1 MATKSKT
8 PKARKASMRA
18 KAKGSAR
25 TKSRGKVVVEREH
38 GPVKWIMPT
47 MESAYAR
54 LSPTTT
60 AGRAATTGGAA
71 SFGAQATAAKS
82 ARKSAV
88 SSKGFKVMIE
98 RGAGQEFFAQLHETL
113 WLDRLAEYKRRKA
126 DAHARGTAAPGALG
140 LTPFAGPT
148 IPGAKNWTPLGPS
161 VVMNGQAVGLPP
173 VGGRVS
179 GIAVAPGGNIVY
191 VASANGG
198 VFRSDDAGVTWR
210 SCMDSFDVDPE
221 QFASTSLA
229 CGAIAIDQKDPKRV
243 YVGTGEGDTWAIF
256 RSRIINALPAYR
268 GIGPIRSDDGG
279 VKWAVESV
287 ATGSPALAGQAFFSL
302 AVHPTD
308 RENVVAATSN
318 GLYQRVRRASGAG
331 YEWVQ
336 RRTKV
341 HSSVVVASKGATT
354 KFFAADWSGG
364 VVSSADGHTW
374 QSLGT
379 GFPKTSVGRIA
390 LGVQANNPN
399 LVYAVVTNPNG
410 ILVGVYRL
418 DAPTNVWK
426 RIANPPNVLPAE
438 SGESQGDYDLCI
450 SVDPTD
456 ANIIYLGGSYANVDP
471 YPASIWRCKVV
482 AQGSGYRMDGVS
494 IGTNAHSDVHVLVHA
509 PGDPNSLWVGCDGG
523 AFLNRDPRVSG
534 VFKSRNNGLSC
545 LCTNFFSQHPTDPGV
560 LIAGLQD
567 NGTARATGGPIWKH
581 VAWGDGGYTLI
592 NWADPR
598 QVLAFQNGNV
608 LRATDGG
615 QDHSSFSV
623 SATAEEYGWST
634 MTEPVVGTPY
644 NPARPADAKVVALG
658 SGKRVYV
665 SKDFGKTWPTSIA
678 LASTGSAFALAFASP
693 TRLYVGTTSGEVFR
707 LDAAPSSWTVTPI
720 HTAPA
725 GTLPLTGLVSDVT
738 IDWSDTSGASL
749 YIAFGGSGDY
759 RHVWHFNGSRWD
771 ARSGAAGSSH
781 NLLDVEHNA
790 LVVDRQSPQNLYV
803 GADIGVWHSPDKGAT
818 WEPLPNGLPD
828 APVFDLQIH
837 PTRRLLRAST
847 HGRGLYEYPL

>member
-1 MATKSKT
+1 MTTKSKK
-8 PKARKASMRA
+8 PKVRRVSTRA
-18 KAKGSAR
+18 KTKSSAR
-25 TKSRGKVVVEREH
+25 GTSHKVVVEREH

-47 MESAYAR
+47 MESAYA
-54 LSPTTT
+54 LLAPTTD
-60 AGRAATTGGAA
+60 GRVATGGGAA
-71 SFGAQATAAKS
+71 SFSPSATGKS
-82 ARKSAV
+82 GRKTSA
-88 SSKGFKVMIE
+88 SSRAFKVRID
-98 RGAGQEFFAQLHETL
+98 RGAGQEFFAPVHETV
-113 WLDRLAEYKRRKA
+113 WLDRLAEYKKRKA
-126 DAHARGTAAPGALG
+126 AAHARLAAAPGAAG
-140 LTPFAGPT
+140 FAGPT
-148 IPGAKNWTPLGPS
+148 IAGAKNWTPLGPS

-179 GIAVAPGGNIVY
+179 GIAVAVGGNIVY

-198 VFRSDDAGVTWR
+198 VFRSDDMGVTWR

-279 VKWAVESV
+279 GKWAVEPT
-287 ATGSPALAGQAFFSL
+287 AAGSPSLAGQAFFAL

-308 RENVVAATSN
+308 RENVVAATSS
-318 GLYQRVRRASGAG
+318 GLYQRAKRASGTG

-336 RRTKV
+336 RRAKV
-341 HSSVVVASKGATT
+341 HSSVVVASKSGTT

-364 VVSSADGHTW
+364 VVSSSDGHTW
-374 QSLGT
+374 QSLGS
-379 GFPKTSVGRIA
+379 GFPTTSVGRIA
-390 LGVQANNPN
+390 IGVQANNPN
-399 LVYAVVTNPNG
+399 TVYAVVTNTNG

-418 DAPTNVWK
+418 DAPSNAWK

-450 SVDPTD
+450 SVDPSD
-456 ANIIYLGGSYANVDP
+456 ASIIYLGGSYADIDP
-471 YPASIWRCKVV
+471 YPASIWRCKV
-482 AQGSGYRMDGVS
+482 ATQGSGYRMDGVS

-523 AFLNRDPRVSG
+523 AFLNRDPRGSG
-534 VFKSRNNGLSC
+534 MFKSRNNGLSC

-592 NWADPR
+592 NWADPK

-615 QDHSSFSV
+615 MDHSSFSV
-623 SATAEEYGWST
+623 SATAEQYGWST

-658 SGKRVYV
+658 SGQRVYL
-665 SKDFGKTWPTSIA
+665 SKDFGKTWPSSVT
-678 LASTGSAFALAFASP
+678 LGTKGSAFALAFASP
-693 TRLYVGTTSGEVFR
+693 TRLYVGTTAGEVLR
-707 LDAAPSSWTVTPI
+707 LDAAAASWTATPI
-720 HTAPA
+720 HSAAA
-725 GTLPLTGLVSDVT
+725 GPLPLKGLVSDVA
-738 IDWSDTSGASL
+738 IDWSDASGASV
-749 YIAFGGSGDY
+749 YIAFGGSGDN
-759 RHVWHFNGSRWD
+759 RHVWHYNGSRWD

-790 LVVDRQSPQNLYV
+790 LIVDRQDPKNLYV

-837 PTRRLLRAST
+837 ATRRLLRAST
-847 HGRGLYEYPL
+847 HGRGLYEFPL

>member
-1 MATKSKT
+1 MATKRKT
-8 PKARKASMRA
+8 TKVRTAKRRA
-18 KAKGSAR
+18 KPKRSTRA
-25 TKSRGKVVVEREH
+25 SRAKVVVEREH
-38 GPVKWIMPT
+38 GPVKWIMPA

-54 LSPTTT
+54 LGPSTEAAVSVT
-60 AGRAATTGGAA
+60 AGKAPRKA
-71 SFGAQATAAKS
+71 AAKGV
-82 ARKSAV
+82 R
-88 SSKGFKVMIE
+88 VMIQ
-98 RGAGQEFFAQLHETL
+98 RGAGQDFYAPLQEHQTI
-113 WLDRLAEYKRRKA
+113 WLDRLHEYKKRKA
-126 DAHARGTAAPGALG
+126 DAHARRIAAPGAAG
-140 LTPFAGPT
+140 LTALAGPF

-173 VGGRVS
+173 VGGRVA
-179 GIAVAPGGNIVY
+179 GIAVALGGNIVY

-198 VFRSDDAGVTWR
+198 VFRSDDMGVTWR
-210 SCMDSFDVDPE
+210 SCMDSFDLDPE

-279 VKWAVESV
+279 GTWAVEPV
-287 ATGSPALAGQAFFSL
+287 AAGAPALAGQAFFSL

-318 GLYQRVRRASGAG
+318 GLYQRVKRSAGAG
-331 YEWVQ
+331 YEWTQ
-336 RRTKV
+336 RRAKV
-341 HSSVVVASKGATT
+341 HSSVVVASSGATT
-354 KFFAADWSGG
+354 KFFAAEWSGG
-364 VVSSADGHTW
+364 VVSSSDGHTW

-399 LVYAVVTNPNG
+399 IVYAVVTNTNG

-418 DAPTNVWK
+418 DAPANAWK
-426 RIANPPNVLPAE
+426 RIANPPNVLPAD

-450 SVDPTD
+450 SVDPGDVNT
-456 ANIIYLGGSYANVDP
+456 IYIGGSYANIDP
-471 YPASIWRCKVV
+471 YPASIWRCRVT
-482 AQGSGYRMDGVS
+482 AQGSAYRMDGVS
-494 IGTNAHSDVHVLVHA
+494 IGSNAHSDVHTLVHA

-523 AFLNRDPRVSG
+523 AFLNRDPRGSG
-534 VFKSRNNGLSC
+534 MFKSRNNGLSC

-592 NWADPR
+592 NWADPQ

-623 SATAEEYGWST
+623 SATAEQYGWST

-644 NPARPADAKVVALG
+644 NPARPVDAKTVALG
-658 SGKRVYV
+658 SGQHVYL
-665 SKDFGKTWPTSIA
+665 SKDFGKTWPTAIA
-678 LASTGSAFALAFASP
+678 LGTSGSAFALAFASP
-693 TRLYVGTTSGEVFR
+693 TKLYVGTTAGEVLR
-707 LDAAPSSWTVTPI
+707 LDLVGNNWTVTRI
-720 HTAPA
+720 HTAVA
-725 GTLPLTGLVSDVT
+725 GPLPLRGLVSDIA
-738 IDWSDTSGASL
+738 IDWTDASGASV

-759 RHVWHFNGSRWD
+759 RHVWRFNGSRWD
-771 ARSGAAGSSH
+771 ARSGAAGSNR

-790 LVVDRQSPQNLYV
+790 LIVDRQAPQNLYV
-803 GADIGVWHSPDKGAT
+803 GADIGVWHSSDNGAT

-837 PTRRLLRAST
+837 ATRRLLRAST